1 MEVTKMNNKGLI
13 SGLVLLSLGLI
24 CGILLAFVNELT
36 ADRIEAEELRL
47 KFEAIKEFYDVDDY
61 IQEEV
66 LLEEGSI
73 FVLRNKSS
81 NDIEHLVY
89 SLSAKGYGDDVEMLV
104 AVNRDLSVEGY
115 TVTFQNE
122 SPGIG
127 TKIVGNDFNYNE
139 ADDLSGFDAISGA
152 TVSSN
157 AVRDIFEQVADRVE
171 DDFGGDLDD

>member
-1 MEVTKMNNKGLI
+1 MNHKGLI

-24 CGILLAFVNELT
+24 CGVLLAFVNELT
-36 ADRIEAEELRL
+36 VDRIAAEELRL
-47 KFEAIKEFYDVDDY
+47 KFEAINEFYDVDDF

-104 AVNRDLSVEGY
+104 AINSDLSVEGY
-115 TVTFQNE
+115 TVTYQNE

-127 TKIVGNDFNYNE
+127 TKIVGNDFNYTQ
-139 ADDLSGFDAISGA
+139 ADSLSGFDSISGA
-152 TVSSN
+152 TVSST
-157 AVRDIFEQVADRVE
+157 AVRQIFQQVADRVA
-171 DDFGGDLDD
+171 DDFGGGLDD